1 MEILKKKKKAVNW
14 TNQFIRD
21 FKIITN
27 KKILFSPAFA
37 SENLIEMTFDKS
49 SEMIFCLYHY
59 PLFFLY
65 IFLLSKTKMR

>member
-1 MEILKKKKKAVNW
+1 MVILKKKKKKAVNW

-21 FKIITN
+21 FKITTN
-27 KKILFSPAFA
+27 RKILFSPAFA

-59 PLFFLY
+59 PLFFC
-65 IFLLSKTKMR
+65 IFSFYQKLK